1 MSTTQW
7 LTVLGVLAG
16 IAEYA
21 MSKGFYP
28 QVMSVVLAVSL
39 GVSGVLS
46 KGVESDNKPPSSK

>member
-21 MSKGFYP
+21 MSKGFHP
-28 QVMSVVLAVSL
+28 QVMSVVLAISL

-46 KGVESDNKPPSSK
+46 KGVDKAKE

>member
-28 QVMSVVLAVSL
+28 QIAGGVLTVCFVL
-39 GVSGVLS
+39 NGVLS
-46 KGVESDNKPPSSK
+46 KGVESKE

>member
-16 IAEYA
+16 VAEYA

-28 QVMSVVLAVSL
+28 QVMSVVLTVCFVL
-39 GVSGVLS
+39 NGVLS
-46 KGVESDNKPPSSK
+46 KGVDKKD